1 MKFGSGK
8 SGVFTNIGAHIKW
21 IKEEMEEAQKFSS
34 RNNGRVSQFCP
45 RILLFLICLIEIKH
59 ILF

>member
-21 IKEEMEEAQKFSS
+21 IKEEMEEMQKLSS
-34 RNNGRVSQFCP
+34 RNNGRISQFYS

>member
-21 IKEEMEEAQKFSS
+21 IKEEMEEAQEFLS
-34 RNNGRVSQFCP
+34 RNNGRISQFYS